1 MELQIT
7 RFPEGDIQKLEVQGE
22 IDVANA
28 DVLRTNIVEAL
39 NLKPSEVIINMAD
52 VSYIDST
59 GIGVLVGGAHSAQE
73 AGAVL
78 KVQNPQPSVKRV
90 FTLLGVDEKLHIQ

>member
-28 DVLRTNIVEAL
+28 DELRTHISKAL
-39 NLKPSEVIINMAD
+39 NLGPTQLIIDMAE

-59 GIGVLVGGAHSAQE
+59 GIGVLVGGAHSAQD

-78 KVQNPQPSVKRV
+78 RVENPQPSVKRV

>member
-28 DVLRTNIVEAL
+28 DELRTHISEAL
-39 NLKPSEVIINMAD
+39 NFGPTQLIINMAE

-59 GIGVLVGGAHSAQE
+59 GIGVLVGGAHSAQD

-78 KVQNPQPSVKRV
+78 RVENPQPSVKRV